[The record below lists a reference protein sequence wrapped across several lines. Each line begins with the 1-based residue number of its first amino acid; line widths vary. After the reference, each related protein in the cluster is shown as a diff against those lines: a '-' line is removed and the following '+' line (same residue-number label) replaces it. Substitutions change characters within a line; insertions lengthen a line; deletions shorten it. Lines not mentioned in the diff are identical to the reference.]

1 MKNLDIKFEQWK
13 KRKLYEGFLDGEEE
27 KPVAAEDEAPA
38 AETEESGDAGP
49 DADMGGDDTSSEEAP
64 AEEKAP
70 EDTDVSEE
78 EVEEETTEDDG
89 LDDDFEG
96 ETKEE
101 TGVEDGDDGQ
111 MNELKDAIATL
122 TTQLQTLTDQLKKT
136 NGEESAEEKAPAE
149 ESETAEETAEPEE
162 GAEETSEEG
171 GEEGDEET
179 SEEGGEETSEETSEE
194 APADETKSEAYN
206 KYCKKGGILAE
217 NSGYLISYL
226 NEGRYDKLEDKIM
239 AVVNAKIRQRIDAAK
254 TKLKTE
260 AFNKKFGK

>member
-1 MKNLDIKFEQWK
+1 MKQSIK
-13 KRKLYEGFLDGEEE
+13 RILLVLAMALGLCACSA
-27 KPVAAEDEAPA
+27 KPQNTQTTEIQT
-38 AETEESGDAGP
+38 ETA
-49 DADMGGDDTSSEEAP
+49 EEAP
-64 AEEKAP
+64 AE
-70 EDTDVSEE
+70 SE
-78 EVEEETTEDDG
+78 G
-89 LDDDFEG
+89 
-96 ETKEE
+96 
-101 TGVEDGDDGQ
+101 
-111 MNELKDAIATL
+111 
-122 TTQLQTLTDQLKKT
+122 
-136 NGEESAEEKAPAE
+136 

-162 GAEETSEEG
+162 GAEESSEEGSEEGGEKTSEEG
-171 GEEGDEET
+171 GEEST
-179 SEEGGEETSEETSEE
+179 EETSEE

>member
-1 MKNLDIKFEQWK
+1 MKNLDLKFEQWK
-13 KRKLYEGFLDGEEE
+13 KRKLDEGFLDGEEE

-38 AETEESGDAGP
+38 AEEPAEEAP
-49 DADMGGDDTSSEEAP
+49 AEEAP

-78 EVEEETTEDDG
+78 GGEETTEDDG

-101 TGVEDGDDGQ
+101 TGVEDGDEGQ

-122 TTQLQTLTDQLKKT
+122 TAQLQTLTDQLKKT
-136 NGEESAEEKAPAE
+136 NGEDVGGEEAPAE
-149 ESETAEETAEPEE
+149 GEGESETTEETAEPEE
-162 GAEETSEEG
+162 GTEETTEEG
-171 GEEGDEET
+171 GEET

>member
-1 MKNLDIKFEQWK
+1 MKNLDLKFEQWK
-13 KRKLYEGFLDGEEE
+13 KRKLDEGFLDGEEE

-38 AETEESGDAGP
+38 AEEPAEEAP
-49 DADMGGDDTSSEEAP
+49 AEEAP

-78 EVEEETTEDDG
+78 GGEETTEDDG

-101 TGVEDGDDGQ
+101 TGVEDGDEGQ

-122 TTQLQTLTDQLKKT
+122 TAQLQTLTDQLKKT
-136 NGEESAEEKAPAE
+136 NGEDVGGEEAPAE
-149 ESETAEETAEPEE
+149 GEGESETTEETAEPEE
-162 GAEETSEEG
+162 GTEETTEESGEEG
-171 GEEGDEET
+171 GEET

>member
-1 MKNLDIKFEQWK
+1 MKNLDLKFEQWK
-13 KRKLYEGFLDGEEE
+13 KRKLDEGFLDGEEE
-27 KPVAAEDEAPA
+27 KPVAAEDEAPDAEEPA
-38 AETEESGDAGP
+38 AEAP
-49 DADMGGDDTSSEEAP
+49 AEEAT

-70 EDTDVSEE
+70 EDTDISEE
-78 EVEEETTEDDG
+78 GGEETTEDDG

-101 TGVEDGDDGQ
+101 TGVEDGDEGQ

-136 NGEESAEEKAPAE
+136 NGEDVGGEEAPAE
-149 ESETAEETAEPEE
+149 GEGESETTEETAEPEE
-162 GAEETSEEG
+162 GAEETTEEG
-171 GEEGDEET
+171 GEET

>member
-1 MKNLDIKFEQWK
+1 MKNLDLKFEQWK
-13 KRKLYEGFLDGEEE
+13 KRKLDEGFLDGEEE

-38 AETEESGDAGP
+38 AEEPAEEAPAEES
-49 DADMGGDDTSSEEAP
+49 P

-78 EVEEETTEDDG
+78 GGEETTEDDG

-101 TGVEDGDDGQ
+101 TGVEDGDEGQ

-122 TTQLQTLTDQLKKT
+122 TAQLQTLTDQLKKT
-136 NGEESAEEKAPAE
+136 NGEDVGGEEAPAE
-149 ESETAEETAEPEE
+149 GEGESETTEETAEPEE
-162 GAEETSEEG
+162 GAEETTEEG
-171 GEEGDEET
+171 GEET

-239 AVVNAKIRQRIDAAK
+239 VVVNAKIRQRIDAAK

>member
-1 MKNLDIKFEQWK
+1 MNKIVMTIGAIALSMFMITGCF
-13 KRKLYEGFLDGEEE
+13 
-27 KPVAAEDEAPA
+27 P
-38 AETEESGDAGP
+38 
-49 DADMGGDDTSSEEAP
+49 
-64 AEEKAP
+64 
-70 EDTDVSEE
+70 
-78 EVEEETTEDDG
+78 
-89 LDDDFEG
+89 DDFD
-96 ETKEE
+96 
-101 TGVEDGDDGQ
+101 TGNQ
-111 MNELKDAIATL
+111 
-122 TTQLQTLTDQLKKT
+122 TQQPIDPGTG
-136 NGEESAEEKAPAE
+136 NGS
-149 ESETAEETAEPEE
+149 
-162 GAEETSEEG
+162 GEEG
-171 GEEGDEET
+171 GEET

>member
-1 MKNLDIKFEQWK
+1 MKNLDLKFEQWK
-13 KRKLYEGFLDGEEE
+13 KRKLDEGFLDGEEE

-38 AETEESGDAGP
+38 AEEPAEEAP
-49 DADMGGDDTSSEEAP
+49 AEEAP

-78 EVEEETTEDDG
+78 GGEETTEDDG

-96 ETKEE
+96 ETKDE
-101 TGVEDGDDGQ
+101 TGVEDGDEGQ

-122 TTQLQTLTDQLKKT
+122 TAQLQTLTDQLKKT
-136 NGEESAEEKAPAE
+136 NGEDVGGEEAPAE
-149 ESETAEETAEPEE
+149 GEGETTEETAEPEE
-162 GAEETSEEG
+162 GTEETTEEG
-171 GEEGDEET
+171 GEEGGEET

>member
-1 MKNLDIKFEQWK
+1 
-13 KRKLYEGFLDGEEE
+13 
-27 KPVAAEDEAPA
+27 
-38 AETEESGDAGP
+38 
-49 DADMGGDDTSSEEAP
+49 
-64 AEEKAP
+64 
-70 EDTDVSEE
+70 
-78 EVEEETTEDDG
+78 
-89 LDDDFEG
+89 
-96 ETKEE
+96 
-101 TGVEDGDDGQ
+101 

-122 TTQLQTLTDQLKKT
+122 TTQLQTLSDQLKKT
-136 NGEESAEEKAPAE
+136 NGEE
-149 ESETAEETAEPEE
+149 
-162 GAEETSEEG
+162 G
-171 GEEGDEET
+171 GEET

>member
-1 MKNLDIKFEQWK
+1 MKNLDLKFEQWK
-13 KRKLYEGFLDGEEE
+13 KRKLDEGFLDGEEE
-27 KPVAAEDEAPA
+27 KPVAAEDAAPA
-38 AETEESGDAGP
+38 AETEETGDAGT
-49 DADMGGDDTSSEEAP
+49 DADMGGEDTSSEEAP
-64 AEEKAP
+64 S
-70 EDTDVSEE
+70 EDTDISEE
-78 EVEEETTEDDG
+78 GGEEETTEDDG

-96 ETKEE
+96 ETKDE
-101 TGVEDGDDGQ
+101 TGVEGGDEGQ

-122 TTQLQTLTDQLKKT
+122 TAQLQTLTDQLKKT
-136 NGEESAEEKAPAE
+136 NGEDVGGEEAPAE
-149 ESETAEETAEPEE
+149 GEGESETTEETAEPEE
-162 GAEETSEEG
+162 GTEETTEEG
-171 GEEGDEET
+171 GEET

>member
-1 MKNLDIKFEQWK
+1 MKNLDLKFEQWK
-13 KRKLYEGFLDGEEE
+13 KRKLDEGFLDGEEE

-38 AETEESGDAGP
+38 AETEESGDAGT
-49 DADMGGDDTSSEEAP
+49 DADMGGDDTSSEE
-64 AEEKAP
+64 KAP

-78 EVEEETTEDDG
+78 GGEEETTEDDG

-101 TGVEDGDDGQ
+101 TGVEDGDEGQ

-122 TTQLQTLTDQLKKT
+122 TAQLQTLTDQLKKT
-136 NGEESAEEKAPAE
+136 NGEDVGGEEAPAE
-149 ESETAEETAEPEE
+149 GESEGESETTEETAEPEE
-162 GAEETSEEG
+162 GG
-171 GEEGDEET
+171 EET

>member
-1 MKNLDIKFEQWK
+1 MKNLDLKFEQWK
-13 KRKLYEGFLDGEEE
+13 KRKLDEGFLDGEEE

-38 AETEESGDAGP
+38 AESEESGDAGT
-49 DADMGGDDTSSEEAP
+49 DADMGGEDTSSEEAP
-64 AEEKAP
+64 S
-70 EDTDVSEE
+70 EDTDISEE
-78 EVEEETTEDDG
+78 GGEETTEDDG

-96 ETKEE
+96 ETKDE
-101 TGVEDGDDGQ
+101 TGVEGGDEGQ

-122 TTQLQTLTDQLKKT
+122 TAQLQTLTDQLKKT
-136 NGEESAEEKAPAE
+136 NGEDVSGEEAPAE
-149 ESETAEETAEPEE
+149 GEGETTEETAEPEE
-162 GAEETSEEG
+162 GTEETTEEG
-171 GEEGDEET
+171 GEEGGEET
-179 SEEGGEETSEETSEE
+179 SEEGGEETTEETSEE